1 MRFSSW
7 LTRAG
12 WLGAFAAVSLA
23 GGALRA
29 DDGPATEE
37 EETTEQSETAEA
49 KSTAEEVK
57 EAIRHAKE
65 AARAA
70 SREAAKEAAEGT
82 AAVRAIITA
91 RTAARYRLQ
100 LSLGSVPKALDCA
113 VESARR
119 RAVGG
124 TRQQG
129 RPRRQGGHRGERRL
143 AGRRRHAAERGG
155 RSRGGLERRQ
165 GDFAQGAARR
175 QAADDFGHAR
185 QARGRA
191 AQAGAA
197 TRRKSSARSARS

>member
-82 AAVRAIITA
+82 AACAPS
-91 RTAARYRLQ
+91 
-100 LSLGSVPKALDCA
+100 SLPAPPL
-113 VESARR
+113 
-119 RAVGG
+119 G
-124 TRQQG
+124 TGCNFRWEAC
-129 RPRRQGGHRGERRL
+129 PRRST
-143 AGRRRHAAERGG
+143 
-155 RSRGGLERRQ
+155 RS
-165 GDFAQGAARR
+165 
-175 QAADDFGHAR
+175 
-185 QARGRA
+185 
-191 AQAGAA
+191 
-197 TRRKSSARSARS
+197 